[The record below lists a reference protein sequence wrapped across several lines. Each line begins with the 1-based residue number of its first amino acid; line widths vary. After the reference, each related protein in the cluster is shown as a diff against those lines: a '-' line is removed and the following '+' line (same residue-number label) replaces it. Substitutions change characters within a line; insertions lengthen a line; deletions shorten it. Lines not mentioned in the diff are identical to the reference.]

1 MSMDELRNMWMK
13 EALQRLSQ
21 DKEDLE
27 KENRFLRNQVQLLSM
42 QLAKLS
48 SGWID
53 TADYLPSDL
62 GEVNRVRLDPD
73 VFLVWVQDAIEA
85 APATFN
91 VEQQKFQPLL
101 QDAIFGKPIM
111 CWRYLPAGPGKKDD
125 PLPVA
130 SDNPLAGVMSKVDP
144 KLYMEQKAWLYRQ
157 ICELAPSGE
166 EAIAQPEG
174 ILHLMDELQDAAEEM
189 GLAEFPQ

>member
-13 EALQRLSQ
+13 ESLQRLSQ

-53 TADYLPSDL
+53 TEDYLPSDL

-73 VFLVWVQDAIEA
+73 VFLVWVQDATEA
-85 APATFN
+85 APATFD
-91 VEQQKFQPLL
+91 VEQQKFHPLL

-111 CWRYLPAGPGKKDD
+111 CWRHLPAGPGKKDD

-130 SDNPLAGVMSKVDP
+130 SDNPLAGVMSKVDH

-166 EAIAQPEG
+166 EATAQPEG

-189 GLAEFPQ
+189 GITEFPQ